1 MADPTPREN
10 FQEMRKRPRVEF
22 WAYLWDYYRKPALIV
37 LIVLV
42 CIGSFIYELATKKDI
57 VLCGLMMDTYNLHD
71 DAPIHEDFAEYLDID
86 EKKEAVYFMN
96 NLSMVSEDFQ
106 IQKESTELFWAK
118 TAAGEIDVI
127 TLCTIQFQ
135 MYERDL
141 MLDLRTVLSEEQLE
155 AIGDHVYYV
164 DMANLVPGS
173 TDPTGF
179 ENPVPVGIDMVGVEK
194 FEEYYMCANNDCIL
208 GICTNSEHLEN
219 AAKFV
224 EFLFPVEE

>member
-10 FQEMRKRPRVEF
+10 FQEMRKRPRDEF
-22 WAYLWDYYRKPALIV
+22 MAYLWDYYSKPALIV

-42 CIGSFIYELATKKDI
+42 CIGSFIYELATKKEI
-57 VLCGLMMDTYNLHD
+57 VFCGLMMDAYNLHD
-71 DAPIHEDFAEYLDID
+71 DAPIHEDFAEFAGID
-86 EKKEAVYFMN
+86 PKKEDVYFIN

-106 IQKESTELFWAK
+106 VQKESNDLFWAK
-118 TAAGEIDVI
+118 TAAKEIDVI
-127 TLCTIQFQ
+127 TLCAIQFQ

-141 MLDLRTVLSEEQLE
+141 MQDLRLVLSEEQLD

-179 ENPVPVGIDMVGVEK
+179 EDPVPVGIDMNGCEK
-194 FEEYYMCANNDCIL
+194 FEEYYMPANNDCIM
-208 GICTNSEHLEN
+208 GICTNSQYQEN

-224 EFLFPVEE
+224 EFLFPIEE

>member
-10 FQEMRKRPRVEF
+10 FQEMRKRPRDEF
-22 WAYLWDYYRKPALIV
+22 MAYLWDYYSKPALIV

-42 CIGSFIYELATKKDI
+42 CIGSFIYELATKKD
-57 VLCGLMMDTYNLHD
+57 VVFCGMMMDAYNLHD
-71 DAPIHEDFAEYLDID
+71 DAPIYDDFAEYLGID
-86 EKKEAVYFMN
+86 EKKEGVHFMN
-96 NLSMVSEDFQ
+96 NLSMVSKDLQ
-106 IQKESTELFWAK
+106 LQKESNELFITK
-118 TAAGEIDVI
+118 TAANEVDII

-141 MLDLRTVLSEEQLE
+141 MQDLRLVLSEEQL
-155 AIGDHVYYV
+155 AAVGDHVYYV

-179 ENPVPVGIDMVGVEK
+179 EDPVPVGIDMNGCEK
-194 FEEYYMCANNDCIL
+194 FAEYYMPANNDCIM
-208 GICTNSEHLEN
+208 GICANSQYPEN

-224 EFLFPVEE
+224 EFLFPIE